1 MSERIN
7 ELAIQCGGIWR
18 GGYVDAPNGD
28 SVYTDKKFVDGSEL
42 NVTQFAE
49 LIVKECSKQLYRARD
64 RYDHTPGRELS
75 AQAMEL
81 AAALIENHF
90 GVES

>member
-1 MSERIN
+1 MNKKIK
-7 ELAIQCGGIWR
+7 ELIKQMGGIR
-18 GGYVDAPNGD
+18 YDDDNEEMTPMLI
-28 SVYTDKKFVDGSEL
+28 DKEL
-42 NVTQFAE
+42 ETFAE
-49 LIVKECSKQLYRARD
+49 LIVKECAKQLYQARD

-90 GVES
+90 GVE

>member
-1 MSERIN
+1 MNKRIN

-18 GGYVDAPNGD
+18 GGYVNVPNGD

-49 LIVKECSKQLYRARD
+49 LIVQECANFIEPLGDYCGGHGEPREPSTRECAEKLKQ
-64 RYDHTPGRELS
+64 
-75 AQAMEL
+75 
-81 AAALIENHF
+81 HF
-90 GVES
+90 GIN